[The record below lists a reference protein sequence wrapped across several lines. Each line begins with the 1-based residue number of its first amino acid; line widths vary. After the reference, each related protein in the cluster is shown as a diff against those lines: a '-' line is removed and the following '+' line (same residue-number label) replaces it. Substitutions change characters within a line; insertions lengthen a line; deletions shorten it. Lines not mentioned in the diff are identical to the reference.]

1 MGSLVEGEQALR
13 EGIQPAT
20 TAQDVAP
27 KPEPS
32 NIEGSCSSAVSTPE
46 PDGEVVIN
54 PDPVQRQ
61 KRKGGR
67 KPVWPSL
74 VPRLCLPRV
83 SA

>member
-13 EGIQPAT
+13 DGIKPT
-20 TAQDVAP
+20 TAAQGVAP
-27 KPEPS
+27 KPEPN

-46 PDGEVVIN
+46 PDGEVVVR

-67 KPVWPSL
+67 KPVSSISQSL
-74 VPRLCLPRV
+74 ALLLLRM
-83 SA
+83 